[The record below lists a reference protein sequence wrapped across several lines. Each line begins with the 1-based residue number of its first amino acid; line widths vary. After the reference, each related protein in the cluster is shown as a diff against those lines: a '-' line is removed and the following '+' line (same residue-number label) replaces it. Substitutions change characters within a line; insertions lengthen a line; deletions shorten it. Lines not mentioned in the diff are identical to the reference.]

1 MSFLLVLV
9 RTASAPQNA
18 FDSLLLSFLPPSLKD
33 EDVNV
38 LEDEELLGYFH
49 RRQCSG
55 VGRVGGLGWVGEVS
69 FYPSKTFTMNINAG
83 NNEGNYKQGT
93 ARSLMSAVY
102 IEE

>member
-1 MSFLLVLV
+1 MCWRMRSC
-9 RTASAPQNA
+9 
-18 FDSLLLSFLPPSLKD
+18 
-33 EDVNV
+33 
-38 LEDEELLGYFH
+38 LGYFR

-55 VGRVGGLGWVGEVS
+55 VGRVSEVS